1 MSHEPETIALD
12 LPCYRKST
20 RSTAGSTTTWRSLG
34 TGALTRASSP
44 CRRTS
49 GTVALT
55 WWLPFITR
63 SGWLATKIP
72 GAVPSFGWRGT
83 HFDTGRSLRRHAERA
98 GATPL

>member
-55 WWLPFITR
+55 WWLPFITQ
-63 SGWLATKIP
+63 SGWRRRFPALCLI
-72 GAVPSFGWRGT
+72 FGWRGT
-83 HFDTGRSLRRHAERA
+83 HFDIGRSLRRHAGRA